1 MLFHVRVI
9 EPLLLPRSQISL
21 RPSLLARIDATMFE
35 HEGAHLLAVNT
46 KGVDSCGAAPNEI
59 THRFVPFIRNP
70 HCREFPSPK
79 KLGQRDGV
87 AAVCL
92 DPIAKLAGNQ

>member
-1 MLFHVRVI
+1 
-9 EPLLLPRSQISL
+9 
-21 RPSLLARIDATMFE
+21 MFE

-46 KGVDSCGAAPNEI
+46 KGLDSCGAGPNEI

-87 AAVCL
+87 AVVCL
-92 DPIAKLAGNQ
+92 DPIDLRTIVTNRANEMWGTDMTRTITTTDGNA